1 MQRVVRILRAY
12 WKAIVALT
20 VAGGLVGL
28 AWSATQPR
36 VYTADASGYVAAV
49 ASDGSTGAALAG
61 DQLALSKV
69 KSFIDMGYWRSVAE
83 MARQDLG
90 ITDSPEALVQR
101 VRVSNPVDTVN
112 VRVDA
117 TGSTPES
124 ARDLA
129 EAWIRGMTA
138 QVDQLETGGSGQ
150 GAVRLVAG
158 DSARLPTSPSSP
170 NVRLDVSIGTVVGAI
185 LGIVFALVRRS
196 FDRRVR
202 TASDITDAV
211 DASVVG
217 ILPVDKELA
226 SGRAVFSFDDIKDG
240 RGSFAHK
247 EAMRELRTN
256 LQYVDV
262 DRPARVMV
270 VTSPLPGDGKS
281 TTAAN
286 LAVSIAATGQAVILI
301 DGDLRR
307 PVLGGMFGFSNDVG
321 LSDVLAGRAQIEQ
334 VAHQVDE
341 HGRLFV
347 VAAGRTPPNPSE
359 MVGSQRMQAL
369 SRKLAEDLVVIVDS
383 PPTLAVADAAV
394 IASWADG
401 AVLVVTAGRT
411 TDDMLTRATE
421 NIAKTR
427 GHILGVVLNRAP
439 LRGADSSYYG
449 GRYGGYYGY
458 GDGLGRAKR
467 SSWWRFGRRRG
478 VAAEESEESASAP
491 RRRSADL
498 PPENVSGLRT
508 LSHRRVNAPEEGEVK
523 GETEAPGVV
532 SAGVS
537 SAAVASA
544 ATSPIETRERP
555 SVPRRRH
562 RTS

>member
-28 AWSATQPR
+28 AWSAVQPR

-83 MARQDLG
+83 TAKTDLG
-90 ITDSPEALVQR
+90 LTDSPEALVQR
-101 VRVSNPVDTVN
+101 VKVSNPVDTVN

-117 TGSTPES
+117 TGPTPES

-129 EAWIRGMTA
+129 EAWLRGMTTE
-138 QVDQLETGGSGQ
+138 VDQLQSGGGGQ
-150 GAVRLVAG
+150 SAVRLIAG
-158 DSARLPTSPSSP
+158 DSARLPTAPSSP
-170 NVRLDVSIGTVVGAI
+170 NVKLDISIGALIGAVA
-185 LGIVFALVRRS
+185 GVVFALVRRA
-196 FDRRVR
+196 FDRRIR
-202 TASDITDAV
+202 SASDITGTIA
-211 DASVVG
+211 ASVVG
-217 ILPVDKELA
+217 ILPVDKDLA
-226 SGRAVFSFDDIKDG
+226 SGRAVFSFDDIRDG

-270 VTSPLPGDGKS
+270 ITSPLPGDGKS

-286 LAVSIAATGQAVILI
+286 LAVSIAATGQAVILV
-301 DGDLRR
+301 DADLRR
-307 PVLGGMFGFSNDVG
+307 PVLGGMFGFSDDVG

-341 HGRLFV
+341 NGSLFV

-369 SRKLAEDLVVIVDS
+369 VRKLAEDLVVIVDS

-411 TDDMLTRATE
+411 TDDMLSRAAE
-421 NIAKTR
+421 NIGKTR
-427 GHILGVVLNRAP
+427 GHLLGVVLNRVP
-439 LRGADSSYYG
+439 LRGVDSSYYG

-458 GDGLGRAKR
+458 GSPRDEGRKRGL
-467 SSWWRFGRRRG
+467 FGRRRRGTDGSTPDESTG
-478 VAAEESEESASAP
+478 V
-491 RRRSADL
+491 RRRSTDVQ
-498 PPENVSGLRT
+498 PENVSGLRT
-508 LSHRRVNAPEEGEVK
+508 LSQRRTSAQAEGE
-523 GETEAPGVV
+523 
-532 SAGVS
+532 S
-537 SAAVASA
+537 SSESTATMVAVAPRSA
-544 ATSPIETRERP
+544 
-555 SVPRRRH
+555 RRR
-562 RTS
+562 RTTS

>member
-1 MQRVVRILRAY
+1 VDIQRVMRILRAY
-12 WKAIVALT
+12 WKAIVVMT
-20 VAGGLVGL
+20 VLGGLAGL
-28 AWSATQPR
+28 GWSATQAR
-36 VYTADASGYVAAV
+36 VYSADASGYVAAV

-69 KSFIDMGYWRSVAE
+69 KSFIDMGYWRSVADT
-83 MARQDLG
+83 ARQQLG
-90 ITDSPEALVQR
+90 LSDSPEALVER
-101 VRVSNPVDTVN
+101 IRVSNPVDTVN

-117 TGSTPES
+117 TGATPES

-129 EAWIRGMTA
+129 EAWIRAMTT
-138 QVDQLETGGSGQ
+138 QVDELESGGSGQ

-170 NVRLDVSIGTVVGAI
+170 NVRLDVMIGAL
-185 LGIVFALVRRS
+185 LGLVAGVVFALVRRT
-196 FDRRVR
+196 FDRRLR
-202 TASDITDAV
+202 SASDITDAV

-217 ILPVDKELA
+217 VLPVDKELA
-226 SGRAVFSFDDIKDG
+226 AGRAVFSFDDIRDG

-262 DRPARVMV
+262 DRPARIMV

-286 LAVSIAATGQAVILI
+286 LAVSIAATGQSVILV
-301 DGDLRR
+301 DADLRR
-307 PVLGGMFGFSNDVG
+307 PVLGGMFGFSDDVG

-359 MVGSQRMQAL
+359 MVGSKRMQAL

-401 AVLVVTAGRT
+401 TVLVVTAGRT
-411 TDDMLTRATE
+411 TDDMLTRATA

-427 GHILGVVLNRAP
+427 GHLLGVVLNRAP
-439 LRGADSSYYG
+439 LRGADSGYYG
-449 GRYGGYYGY
+449 MQYGGYYGY
-458 GDGLGRAKR
+458 GIGRTEK
-467 SSWWRFGRRRG
+467 STWWRRVLRKSSTEPG
-478 VAAEESEESASAP
+478 AAEEHGTRRTSADLPAENVSALRPLSHRRTKDREAGEATSEVEVVRTSEPPVDAGAP
-491 RRRSADL
+491 RRR
-498 PPENVSGLRT
+498 RT
-508 LSHRRVNAPEEGEVK
+508 TP
-523 GETEAPGVV
+523 
-532 SAGVS
+532 
-537 SAAVASA
+537 
-544 ATSPIETRERP
+544 
-555 SVPRRRH
+555 
-562 RTS
+562 

>member
-28 AWSATQPR
+28 AWSAVQPR

-83 MARQDLG
+83 TAKTDLG
-90 ITDSPEALVQR
+90 LTDSPEALVQR
-101 VRVSNPVDTVN
+101 VKVSNPVDTVN

-117 TGSTPES
+117 TGPTPES

-129 EAWIRGMTA
+129 EAWLRGMTTE
-138 QVDQLETGGSGQ
+138 VDQLQSGGGGQ
-150 GAVRLVAG
+150 SAVRLIAG
-158 DSARLPTSPSSP
+158 DSARLPTAPSSP
-170 NVRLDVSIGTVVGAI
+170 NVKLDISIGALIGAVA
-185 LGIVFALVRRS
+185 GVVFALVRRA
-196 FDRRVR
+196 FDRRIR
-202 TASDITDAV
+202 SASDITGTIA
-211 DASVVG
+211 ASVVG
-217 ILPVDKELA
+217 ILPVDKDLA
-226 SGRAVFSFDDIKDG
+226 SGRAVFSFDDIRDG

-270 VTSPLPGDGKS
+270 ITSPLPGDGKS

-286 LAVSIAATGQAVILI
+286 LAVSIAATGQAVILV
-301 DGDLRR
+301 DADLRR
-307 PVLGGMFGFSNDVG
+307 PVLGGMFGFSDDVG

-341 HGRLFV
+341 NGSLFV

-369 SRKLAEDLVVIVDS
+369 VRKLAEDLVVIVDS

-411 TDDMLTRATE
+411 TDDMLSRAAE
-421 NIAKTR
+421 NIGKTR
-427 GHILGVVLNRAP
+427 GHLLGVVLNRVP
-439 LRGADSSYYG
+439 LRGVDSSYYG
-449 GRYGGYYGY
+449 ARYGGYYGY
-458 GDGLGRAKR
+458 GSPRDEGRKRGL
-467 SSWWRFGRRRG
+467 FGRRRRGTDGSTPDESTG
-478 VAAEESEESASAP
+478 V
-491 RRRSADL
+491 RRRSTDVQ
-498 PPENVSGLRT
+498 PENVSGLRT
-508 LSHRRVNAPEEGEVK
+508 LSQRRTSAQAEGD
-523 GETEAPGVV
+523 
-532 SAGVS
+532 S
-537 SAAVASA
+537 SSESTATMVAVAPRSA
-544 ATSPIETRERP
+544 
-555 SVPRRRH
+555 RRR
-562 RTS
+562 RTTS

>member
-28 AWSATQPR
+28 AWSAVQPR

-83 MARQDLG
+83 TAKTDLG
-90 ITDSPEALVQR
+90 LTDSPEALVQR
-101 VRVSNPVDTVN
+101 VKVSNPVDTVN

-117 TGSTPES
+117 TGPTPES

-129 EAWIRGMTA
+129 EAWLRGMTTE
-138 QVDQLETGGSGQ
+138 VDQLQSGGGGQ
-150 GAVRLVAG
+150 SAVRLIAG
-158 DSARLPTSPSSP
+158 DSARLPTAPSSP
-170 NVRLDVSIGTVVGAI
+170 NVKLDISIGALIGAVA
-185 LGIVFALVRRS
+185 GVVFALVRRA
-196 FDRRVR
+196 FDRRIR
-202 TASDITDAV
+202 SASDITGTIA
-211 DASVVG
+211 ASVVG
-217 ILPVDKELA
+217 ILPVDKDLA
-226 SGRAVFSFDDIKDG
+226 SGRAVFSFDDIRDG

-270 VTSPLPGDGKS
+270 ITSPLPGDGKS

-286 LAVSIAATGQAVILI
+286 LAVSIAATGQAVILV
-301 DGDLRR
+301 DADLRR
-307 PVLGGMFGFSNDVG
+307 PVLGGMFGFSDDVG

-341 HGRLFV
+341 NGSLFV

-369 SRKLAEDLVVIVDS
+369 VRKLAEDLVVIVDS

-411 TDDMLTRATE
+411 TDDMLSRAAE
-421 NIAKTR
+421 NIGKTR
-427 GHILGVVLNRAP
+427 GHLLGVVLNRVP
-439 LRGADSSYYG
+439 LRGVDSSYYG

-458 GDGLGRAKR
+458 GSPRDEGRKRGL
-467 SSWWRFGRRRG
+467 FGRRRG
-478 VAAEESEESASAP
+478 TDGSTPDESTGA
-491 RRRSADL
+491 RRRSTDVQ
-498 PPENVSGLRT
+498 PENVSGLRT
-508 LSHRRVNAPEEGEVK
+508 LSQRRTSAQAEGE
-523 GETEAPGVV
+523 
-532 SAGVS
+532 S
-537 SAAVASA
+537 SSESTVTMVAVAPRSA
-544 ATSPIETRERP
+544 
-555 SVPRRRH
+555 RRR
-562 RTS
+562 RTTS

>member
-1 MQRVVRILRAY
+1 MLRAVRRVCPAGVERRTRVDMQRVVRILRAY

-28 AWSATQPR
+28 AWSAVQPR

-83 MARQDLG
+83 TAKSELG
-90 ITDSPEALVQR
+90 LSETPEALVQR
-101 VRVSNPVDTVN
+101 VHVSNPVDTVN

-129 EAWIRGMTA
+129 EAWIRGMTT
-138 QVDQLETGGSGQ
+138 QVDQLQTGRGGES
-150 GAVRLVAG
+150 AVRLIAG
-158 DSARLPTSPSSP
+158 DSARLPASPSSP
-170 NVRLDVSIGTVVGAI
+170 NVKLDVAIGALVGA
-185 LGIVFALVRRS
+185 LAGIVFALVRRA

-202 TASDITDAV
+202 SASDITDTIA
-211 DASVVG
+211 ASVVG

-226 SGRAVFSFDDIKDG
+226 SGRAVFSFDDIRDG

-286 LAVSIAATGQAVILI
+286 LAVSIAATGQAVILV
-301 DGDLRR
+301 DADLRR
-307 PVLGGMFGFSNDVG
+307 PVLGGMFGFSDDVG

-341 HGRLFV
+341 NGRLFV

-369 SRKLAEDLVVIVDS
+369 ARKLAEDLVVVVDS

-411 TDDMLTRATE
+411 TDDMLSRAAE

-427 GHILGVVLNRAP
+427 GHLLGVVLNRAP
-439 LRGADSSYYG
+439 LRGVDSSYYG

-458 GDGLGRAKR
+458 GAPRGEARPWWRLGRR
-467 SSWWRFGRRRG
+467 TR
-478 VAAEESEESASAP
+478 VAEAAEAEESTGP
-491 RRRSADL
+491 RRRSSEL

-508 LSHRRVNAPEEGEVK
+508 LSQRRTVSQAEGDSPSEKTTLVAP
-523 GETEAPGVV
+523 
-532 SAGVS
+532 
-537 SAAVASA
+537 VASA
-544 ATSPIETRERP
+544 AG
-555 SVPRRRH
+555 RRRR
-562 RTS
+562 RTP

>member
-28 AWSATQPR
+28 AWSAVQPR

-83 MARQDLG
+83 TAKTDLG
-90 ITDSPEALVQR
+90 LTDSPEALVQR
-101 VRVSNPVDTVN
+101 VKVSNPVDTVN
-112 VRVDA
+112 IRVDA
-117 TGSTPES
+117 TGPTPES

-129 EAWIRGMTA
+129 EAWLRGMTTE
-138 QVDQLETGGSGQ
+138 VDQLQSGGGGQ
-150 GAVRLVAG
+150 SAVRLIAG
-158 DSARLPTSPSSP
+158 DSARLPTAPSSP
-170 NVRLDVSIGTVVGAI
+170 NVKLDISIGALVGAAA
-185 LGIVFALVRRS
+185 GVVFALVRRA
-196 FDRRVR
+196 FDRRIR
-202 TASDITDAV
+202 SASDITATV
-211 DASVVG
+211 AASVVG
-217 ILPVDKELA
+217 ILPVDKDLA
-226 SGRAVFSFDDIKDG
+226 SGRAVFSFDDIRDG

-270 VTSPLPGDGKS
+270 ITSPLPGDGKS

-286 LAVSIAATGQAVILI
+286 LAVSIAATGQAVILV
-301 DGDLRR
+301 DADLRR
-307 PVLGGMFGFSNDVG
+307 PVLGGMFGFSDDVG

-341 HGRLFV
+341 NGSLFV

-369 SRKLAEDLVVIVDS
+369 VRKLAEDLVVIVDS

-411 TDDMLTRATE
+411 TDDMLSRAAE
-421 NIAKTR
+421 NIGKTR
-427 GHILGVVLNRAP
+427 GHLLGVVLNRVP
-439 LRGADSSYYG
+439 LRGVDSSYYG

-458 GDGLGRAKR
+458 GSPRDEGRKRGL
-467 SSWWRFGRRRG
+467 FGRRRRG
-478 VAAEESEESASAP
+478 TDGSTPDESTGA
-491 RRRSADL
+491 RRRSTDVQ
-498 PPENVSGLRT
+498 PENVSGLRT
-508 LSHRRVNAPEEGEVK
+508 LSQRRTSAHAEGE
-523 GETEAPGVV
+523 
-532 SAGVS
+532 S
-537 SAAVASA
+537 SSESMATMVAVAPRSA
-544 ATSPIETRERP
+544 
-555 SVPRRRH
+555 RRR
-562 RTS
+562 RTTS

>member
-1 MQRVVRILRAY
+1 MQRMVRILRAY

-83 MARQDLG
+83 TARGDLG

-117 TGSTPES
+117 TGPTPES

-129 EAWIRGMTA
+129 EAWIRGMTT

-158 DSARLPTSPSSP
+158 DSARLPTAPSSP
-170 NVRLDVSIGTVVGAI
+170 NVKLDVAIGVIVGAVA
-185 LGIVFALVRRS
+185 GIVFALVRRA

-202 TASDITDAV
+202 TASDITDTV

-226 SGRAVFSFDDIKDG
+226 AGRAVFSFDDIKDG

-286 LAVSIAATGQAVILI
+286 LAVSIAATGQAVVLI

-359 MVGSQRMQAL
+359 MVGSKRMQAL

-411 TDDMLTRATE
+411 TDDMLARATQ

-427 GHILGVVLNRAP
+427 GHVLGVVLNRVP
-439 LRGADSSYYG
+439 LRGADSNYYG

-458 GDGLGRAKR
+458 GAPRTKAG
-467 SSWWRFGRRRG
+467 SWWRLTRRG
-478 VAAEESEESASAP
+478 GKVDEVSAEGTSSP

-508 LSHRRVNAPEEGEVK
+508 LSHRRVASP
-523 GETEAPGVV
+523 A
-532 SAGVS
+532 AG
-537 SAAVASA
+537 
-544 ATSPIETRERP
+544 ERP
-555 SVPRRRH
+555 SENEAAGAATVGTAPVGVSPVAADDVRSPAPRRRQ
-562 RTS
+562 RSS

>member
-28 AWSATQPR
+28 AWSAVQPR

-83 MARQDLG
+83 TAKTDLG
-90 ITDSPEALVQR
+90 LTDSPEALVQR
-101 VRVSNPVDTVN
+101 VKVSNPVDTVN

-117 TGSTPES
+117 TGPTPES

-129 EAWIRGMTA
+129 EAWLRGMTTE
-138 QVDQLETGGSGQ
+138 VDQLQSGGGGQ
-150 GAVRLVAG
+150 SAVRLIAG
-158 DSARLPTSPSSP
+158 DSARLPTAPSSP
-170 NVRLDVSIGTVVGAI
+170 NVKLDISIGALIGAVA
-185 LGIVFALVRRS
+185 GVVFALVRRA
-196 FDRRVR
+196 FDRRIR
-202 TASDITDAV
+202 SASDITGTIA
-211 DASVVG
+211 ASVVG
-217 ILPVDKELA
+217 ILPVDKDLA
-226 SGRAVFSFDDIKDG
+226 SGRAVFSFDDIRDG

-270 VTSPLPGDGKS
+270 ITSPLPGDGKS

-286 LAVSIAATGQAVILI
+286 LAVSIAATGQAVILV
-301 DGDLRR
+301 DADLRR
-307 PVLGGMFGFSNDVG
+307 PVLGGMFGFSDDVG

-341 HGRLFV
+341 NGSLFV

-369 SRKLAEDLVVIVDS
+369 VRKLAEDLVVIVDS

-411 TDDMLTRATE
+411 TDDMLSRAAE
-421 NIAKTR
+421 NIGKTR
-427 GHILGVVLNRAP
+427 GHLLGVVLNRVP
-439 LRGADSSYYG
+439 LRGVDSSYYG
-449 GRYGGYYGY
+449 ARYGGYYGY
-458 GDGLGRAKR
+458 GSPRDEGRKRGL
-467 SSWWRFGRRRG
+467 FGRRRRG
-478 VAAEESEESASAP
+478 TDGSTPDESTGA
-491 RRRSADL
+491 RRRSTDVQ
-498 PPENVSGLRT
+498 PENVSGLRT
-508 LSHRRVNAPEEGEVK
+508 LSQRRTSAQAEGD
-523 GETEAPGVV
+523 
-532 SAGVS
+532 S
-537 SAAVASA
+537 SSESTATMVAVAPRSA
-544 ATSPIETRERP
+544 
-555 SVPRRRH
+555 RRR
-562 RTS
+562 RTTS

>member
-12 WKAIVALT
+12 WKAIIALT
-20 VAGGLVGL
+20 VIGGLAGF
-28 AWSATQPR
+28 AWSAVQPR

-69 KSFIDMGYWRSVAE
+69 KSFVDMGYWRSVAE
-83 MARQDLG
+83 TARDELG
-90 ITDSPEALVQR
+90 LTASPEQLVQR
-101 VRVSNPVDTVN
+101 IRVTNPVDTVN

-117 TGSTPES
+117 SGPTPEA

-129 EAWIRGMTA
+129 EAWIKGMSK

-158 DSARLPTSPSSP
+158 DSARLPTAPSSP
-170 NVRLDVSIGTVVGAI
+170 NVKLDIAIGAI
-185 LGIVFALVRRS
+185 GGAVLGVIFALVRRA
-196 FDRRVR
+196 FDRRIRRV
-202 TASDITDAV
+202 SDVADVT
-211 DASVVG
+211 DASVIGV
-217 ILPVDKELA
+217 LPVDKEL
-226 SGRAVFSFDDIKDG
+226 SGGRAVFSFDDIKDG

-247 EAMRELRTN
+247 EAIRELRTN

-262 DRPARVMV
+262 DHPARIVV

-286 LAVSIAATGQAVILI
+286 LAVSIAATGQSVVLI
-301 DGDLRR
+301 DADLRR
-307 PVLGGMFGFSNDVG
+307 PVLGGLFGFSDDVG

-341 HGRLFV
+341 HAHLFV

-359 MVGSQRMQAL
+359 MVGSQRMQSLA
-369 SRKLAEDLVVIVDS
+369 RKLAEDLVVVIDS

-411 TDDMLTRATE
+411 TDDMLTRASE

-427 GHILGVVLNRAP
+427 GRLLGIVLNRVP
-439 LRGADSSYYG
+439 LRGADSGYYG
-449 GRYGGYYGY
+449 SQYAGYYGY
-458 GDGLGRAKR
+458 GAARPGRR
-467 SSWWRFGRRRG
+467 SPRFGRRRSRAG
-478 VAAEESEESASAP
+478 ASSPSGAEHAAATRHPSG
-491 RRRSADL
+491 DL
-498 PPENVSGLRT
+498 PPANVSGLRT
-508 LSHRRVNAPEEGEVK
+508 LSNRTKPGPSA
-523 GETEAPGVV
+523 GETPSEVAVG
-532 SAGVS
+532 
-537 SAAVASA
+537 VASTRV
-544 ATSPIETRERP
+544 ATESAIP
-555 SVPRRRH
+555 PRRGRS
-562 RTS
+562 RDD

>member
-12 WKAIVALT
+12 WKAIVSLIAVGAL
-20 VAGGLVGL
+20 AGFG
-28 AWSATQPR
+28 WSSLQPR

-83 MARQDLG
+83 TARQDLG
-90 ITDSPEALVQR
+90 LPDSPESLVQR
-101 VRVSNPVDTVN
+101 IRVSNPIDTVN

-117 TGSTPES
+117 TGPTPES

-129 EAWIRGMTA
+129 EAWIRGMTEE
-138 QVDQLETGGSGQ
+138 VDQLETGGSGQ
-150 GAVRLVAG
+150 SAVRLVAG
-158 DSARLPTSPSSP
+158 DSARLPTAPSSP
-170 NVRLDVSIGTVVGAI
+170 NVRLDVGLGATAGGVA
-185 LGIVFALVRRS
+185 GIVFALVRRA

-202 TASDITDAV
+202 SIHDITDAV

-217 ILPVDKELA
+217 VLPVDKELA

-247 EAMRELRTN
+247 EAIRELRTN

-286 LAVSIAATGQAVILI
+286 LAVSIAATGQSVVLI
-301 DGDLRR
+301 DADLRR
-307 PVLGGMFGFSNDVG
+307 PVLGGMFGFSDDVG

-359 MVGSQRMQAL
+359 MVGSQRMQSLA
-369 SRKLAEDLVVIVDS
+369 RKLSDDMVVIIDS

-427 GHILGVVLNRAP
+427 GHLLGIVLNRMP
-439 LRGADSSYYG
+439 LRGADSGYYG
-449 GRYGGYYGY
+449 SQYGGYYGY
-458 GDGLGRAKR
+458 GASR
-467 SSWWRFGRRRG
+467 SSGTSSRRFRLRRRKETPKG
-478 VAAEESEESASAP
+478 IEQERESGP
-491 RRRSADL
+491 RRQPSGGL
-498 PPENVSGLRT
+498 PENVSGLRT
-508 LSHRRVNAPEEGEVK
+508 LSQRRTSAAATTEPAGEVRE
-523 GETEAPGVV
+523 GQPG
-532 SAGVS
+532 AGDS
-537 SAAVASA
+537 LAVAES
-544 ATSPIETRERP
+544 
-555 SVPRRRH
+555 RRRT
-562 RTS
+562 RRG

>member
-12 WKAIVALT
+12 WKTIVALT
-20 VAGGLVGL
+20 IAGGLAGL
-28 AWSATQPR
+28 GWSALQPR
-36 VYTADASGYVAAV
+36 VYTADATGYVASV

-69 KSFIDMGYWRSVAE
+69 KSFIDMGYWRTVAE
-83 MARQDLG
+83 TSRDDLG
-90 ITDSPEALVQR
+90 LSDSPESLVQR
-101 VRVSNPVDTVN
+101 IRVSNPTDTVN
-112 VRVDA
+112 VRVEA
-117 TGSTPES
+117 TGPTPES

-129 EAWIRGMTA
+129 QAWLRGMTA
-138 QVDQLETGGSGQ
+138 QVEDLESTGGGE

-170 NVRLDVSIGTVVGAI
+170 NVRLNVLIGAI
-185 LGIVFALVRRS
+185 AGGVAGIVFALVRRA

-202 TASDITDAV
+202 SVRDVSDAV
-211 DASVVG
+211 DSSVIGV
-217 ILPVDKELA
+217 LPVDKELA
-226 SGRAVFSFDDIKDG
+226 SGRAVFSFDDIRDG

-262 DRPARVMV
+262 DHPARVMV

-286 LAVSIAATGQAVILI
+286 LAVSIAATGQSVVLVDA
-301 DGDLRR
+301 DLRR
-307 PVLGGMFGFSNDVG
+307 PVLGGMFGFSDDVG

-334 VAHQVDE
+334 VAHQIDE

-359 MVGSQRMQAL
+359 MVGSQRMQQFA
-369 SRKLAEDLVVIVDS
+369 RKLADDLVVIIDS

-401 AVLVVTAGRT
+401 AVLVVTSGRT
-411 TDDMLTRATE
+411 TDDMLVRATE
-421 NIAKTR
+421 NLEKTR
-427 GHILGVVLNRAP
+427 GRLLGIVLNRVP
-439 LRGADSSYYG
+439 LRGADSNYYG
-449 GRYGGYYGY
+449 SQYGGYYGY
-458 GDGLGRAKR
+458 GMPQSR
-467 SSWWRFGRRRG
+467 SVASWWRRLRRKG
-478 VAAEESEESASAP
+478 SESRTGAGETSEPGP

-498 PPENVSGLRT
+498 PPSNVSGLRT
-508 LSHRRVNAPEEGEVK
+508 LSQRTTSQHPSGEPTDEGRAPVAPVANEG
-523 GETEAPGVV
+523 GAA
-532 SAGVS
+532 AGS
-537 SAAVASA
+537 
-544 ATSPIETRERP
+544 
-555 SVPRRRH
+555 RRR
-562 RTS
+562 RRG

>member
-28 AWSATQPR
+28 AWSAVQPR

-83 MARQDLG
+83 TAKTDLG
-90 ITDSPEALVQR
+90 LTDSPEALVQR
-101 VRVSNPVDTVN
+101 VKVSNPVDTVN

-117 TGSTPES
+117 TGPTPES

-129 EAWIRGMTA
+129 EAWLRGMTTE
-138 QVDQLETGGSGQ
+138 VDQLQSGGGGQ
-150 GAVRLVAG
+150 SAVRLIAG
-158 DSARLPTSPSSP
+158 DSARLPTAPSSP
-170 NVRLDVSIGTVVGAI
+170 NVKLDISIGALIGAVA
-185 LGIVFALVRRS
+185 GVVFALVRRA
-196 FDRRVR
+196 FDRRIR
-202 TASDITDAV
+202 SASDITGTIA
-211 DASVVG
+211 ASVVG
-217 ILPVDKELA
+217 ILPVDKDLA
-226 SGRAVFSFDDIKDG
+226 SGRAVFSFDDIRDG

-247 EAMRELRTN
+247 EAMRQLRTN

-270 VTSPLPGDGKS
+270 ITSPLPGDGKS

-286 LAVSIAATGQAVILI
+286 LAVSIAATGQAVILV
-301 DGDLRR
+301 DADLRR
-307 PVLGGMFGFSNDVG
+307 PVLGGMFGFSDDVG

-341 HGRLFV
+341 NGSLFV

-369 SRKLAEDLVVIVDS
+369 VRKLAEDLVVIVDS

-411 TDDMLTRATE
+411 TDDMLSRAAE
-421 NIAKTR
+421 NIGKTR
-427 GHILGVVLNRAP
+427 GHLLGVVLNRVP
-439 LRGADSSYYG
+439 LRGVDSSYYG
-449 GRYGGYYGY
+449 ARYGGYYGY
-458 GDGLGRAKR
+458 GSPRDEGRKRGL
-467 SSWWRFGRRRG
+467 FGRRRRG
-478 VAAEESEESASAP
+478 TDGSTPDESTGA
-491 RRRSADL
+491 RRRSTDVQ
-498 PPENVSGLRT
+498 PENVSGLRT
-508 LSHRRVNAPEEGEVK
+508 LSQRRTSAQAEGE
-523 GETEAPGVV
+523 
-532 SAGVS
+532 S
-537 SAAVASA
+537 SSESTVTMVAVAPRSA
-544 ATSPIETRERP
+544 
-555 SVPRRRH
+555 RRR
-562 RTS
+562 RTTS

>member
-1 MQRVVRILRAY
+1 MQRVARILRAY

-20 VAGGLVGL
+20 LAGGLAGFG
-28 AWSATQPR
+28 WSALQPR
-36 VYTADASGYVAAV
+36 VYTADASGYVASVSA
-49 ASDGSTGAALAG
+49 DGSTGSALAG
-61 DQLALSKV
+61 GTLALARV
-69 KSFIDMGYWRSVAE
+69 KSFIDMGYWKSVAE
-83 MARQDLG
+83 TARDELG
-90 ITDSPEALVQR
+90 LTDSPESLVQR

-117 TGSTPES
+117 TGPTPEA

-129 EAWIRGMTA
+129 QAWLHGMTV
-138 QVDQLETGGSGQ
+138 QVDQLESTGGAR
-150 GAVRLVAG
+150 GAVKLVAG

-170 NVRLDVSIGTVVGAI
+170 NEKLAIAVGALGGAVVGV
-185 LGIVFALVRRS
+185 LFALVRRT

-202 TASDITDAV
+202 STQDVSDSV
-211 DASVVG
+211 DVSVVG

-226 SGRAVFSFDDIKDG
+226 AGRAVFSFDDIRDG

-262 DRPARVMV
+262 DRPPRVMV

-286 LAVSIAATGQAVILI
+286 LAVSIAATGQPVILI
-301 DGDLRR
+301 DADLRR
-307 PVLGGMFGFSNDVG
+307 PVLGATFGFSDDVG
-321 LSDVLAGRAQIEQ
+321 LSDVLAGRARIEQ

-359 MVGSQRMQAL
+359 MVGSQRMQQ
-369 SRKLAEDLVVIVDS
+369 LARTLADDMVVIIDS

-401 AVLVVTAGRT
+401 TVLVVTAGRT
-411 TDDMLTRATE
+411 TDDMLQRAVG

-427 GHILGVVLNRAP
+427 GRLLGVVLNRVP
-439 LRGADSSYYG
+439 LRGADSNYYG
-449 GRYGGYYGY
+449 SQYGGYYGY
-458 GDGLGRAKR
+458 GAP
-467 SSWWRFGRRRG
+467 SSAADRTRWWRRPWRRHAG
-478 VAAEESEESASAP
+478 EKPDAGAPAPGP
-491 RRRSADL
+491 RRRSAEL
-498 PPENVSGLRT
+498 PPSNVSGLRT
-508 LSHRRVNAPEEGEVK
+508 LSSRRNASDASGDFAGEGAVAVAPPAPDLPEER
-523 GETEAPGVV
+523 T
-532 SAGVS
+532 
-537 SAAVASA
+537 
-544 ATSPIETRERP
+544 
-555 SVPRRRH
+555 PRRRQ
-562 RTS
+562 RG

>member
-1 MQRVVRILRAY
+1 MDIQRVVRVVRAY
-12 WKAIVALT
+12 WKAIVALI
-20 VAGGLVGL
+20 VVGGLAGFG
-28 AWSATQPR
+28 WSALQPR
-36 VYTADASGYVAAV
+36 VYTADSSGYVAAV

-83 MARQDLG
+83 TARGDLG
-90 ITDSPEALVQR
+90 LSDSPESLVQR
-101 VRVSNPVDTVN
+101 VRVSNPIDTVN

-117 TGSTPES
+117 TGPTPES

-129 EAWIRGMTA
+129 EAWIRGMTEE
-138 QVDQLETGGSGQ
+138 VDQLETGGGGQ

-158 DSARLPTSPSSP
+158 DSARLPTAPSSP
-170 NVRLDVSIGTVVGAI
+170 NVRLDVTLGALAGGVAGLI
-185 LGIVFALVRRS
+185 FALVRRA

-202 TASDITDAV
+202 SARDITDAV

-217 ILPVDKELA
+217 VLPVDKELA
-226 SGRAVFSFDDIKDG
+226 GGRAVFSFDDIKDG

-262 DRPARVMV
+262 DRPARVIV

-281 TTAAN
+281 TIAAN
-286 LAVSIAATGQAVILI
+286 LAVSIAATGQSVVLI
-301 DGDLRR
+301 DADMRR
-307 PVLGGMFGFSNDVG
+307 PVVGGMFGFSDDVG

-359 MVGSQRMQAL
+359 MVGSQRMQSLA
-369 SRKLAEDLVVIVDS
+369 RKLADDMVVIIDS

-411 TDDMLTRATE
+411 TDDMLTRATD

-427 GHILGVVLNRAP
+427 GHLLGVVLNRMP
-439 LRGADSSYYG
+439 LRGADSGYYG
-449 GRYGGYYGY
+449 SQYGGYYGY
-458 GDGLGRAKR
+458 GAPR
-467 SSWWRFGRRRG
+467 SSAKGWWRLGLRRRG
-478 VAAEESEESASAP
+478 KNADAADAEQKTAP
-491 RRRSADL
+491 RRQSGGL

-508 LSHRRVNAPEEGEVK
+508 LSQRRTSATVQ
-523 GETEAPGVV
+523 GETTSEIVV
-532 SAGVS
+532 P
-537 SAAVASA
+537 SAAEPGTVD
-544 ATSPIETRERP
+544 TMT
-555 SVPRRRH
+555 RRRT
-562 RTS
+562 RRG